1 MLQLASSRAYVFIP
15 VTGPSDPTGF
25 AVQVALVTDNG
36 TEPAPGDY
44 HPAQW
49 LAPRPGA
56 ALEAALLVG
65 PGSGAVPYPPG
76 EYMAYVTL
84 AAGAEAPVI
93 PSGRVR
99 IGDARD

>member
-1 MLQLASSRAYVFIP
+1 VLQLASSRAYVFIP

-25 AVQVALVTDNG
+25 AVQVALVPDNG
-36 TEPAPGDY
+36 MEPGAGDWY
-44 HPAQW
+44 PAQW

>member
-1 MLQLASSRAYVFIP
+1 MLLLASSLAYVFIP
-15 VTGPSDPTGF
+15 VTAPPGVDPTVF
-25 AVQVALVTDNG
+25 AVKIALVTDNG
-36 TEPAPGDY
+36 MEPGTGDWY
-44 HPAQW
+44 PATW

-56 ALEAALLVG
+56 APEAALLVG
-65 PGSGAVPYPPG
+65 PGQASFPPG

-93 PSGRVR
+93 QSGRVR